1 MNSDVAAAA
10 TLTISNSTDYTLT
23 GKNSYTGNTTVN
35 QGTLVISVASIATNS
50 TLSVT
55 NGAVLQFNFTTTN
68 TIGTLVLN
76 RIAQPNGVYN
86 SNNFPTYIA
95 DTGSLQVG
103 VSGPGPA
110 TLTNSMSGNTLT
122 RSWPAGQ
129 GWRLQQQT
137 NALTVGISTNWVDLT
152 DASVSS
158 TNLKIDPALPTV
170 FYRLV

>member
-1 MNSDVAAAA
+1 VNSDVAAAA

-55 NGAVLQFNFTTTN
+55 NGEVLQFNFTTTN

-76 RIAQPNGVYN
+76 GIAQPNGVYN
-86 SNNFPTYIA
+86 SNNVPTYIA

-110 TLTNSMSGNTLT
+110 TLTNSM
-122 RSWPAGQ
+122 RAGSALAAADQ
-129 GWRLQQQT
+129 CLDGRHFHELDGSDGRFCQQH
-137 NALTVGISTNWVDLT
+137 
-152 DASVSS
+152 
-158 TNLKIDPALPTV
+158 
-170 FYRLV
+170 